1 MPENDFT
8 VSSDAMY
15 QISGDMIGTYSS
27 ASLNGTNKPN
37 HELTVSGVET
47 LGDKDDEFYLKVTQF
62 NSSDEYM
69 NNGQRWTIYNA
80 DEEVVA
86 SGLIPNNND
95 YQGLGAGNE
104 HLLFQQSGSTGYIID
119 LGGLTDGTMH
129 YTAADDVAN
138 GNGPNGN
145 KAELGIEDVA
155 NAVVCFAAGT
165 MMRTA
170 SGLRAVEDLSPGD
183 LVWTAD
189 HGMQPV
195 RWVGKSRVDLTRAPD
210 LAPIEIQKG
219 ALGAD
224 APSQPVCVSPQHR
237 VLVTGHAVELY
248 AGLEEALVPAHR
260 LVNGGNIRQ
269 KTEMTE
275 VTYVHVMFNRHEL
288 LDSCG
293 LVSESFYPG
302 ATAVSMLEQATR
314 DELFRI
320 FPQLRLFGDEARPRL
335 ARAEIRGREA
345 ALFSNAA

>member
-1 MPENDFT
+1 MAVEITEN
-8 VSSDAMY
+8 MY
-15 QISGDMIGTYSS
+15 AITGDMIGTYTS
-27 ASLNGTNKPN
+27 ASLQGNN
-37 HELTVSGVET
+37 EDAVLTVSGVEA
-47 LGDKDDEFYLKVTQF
+47 LGTSADIYYLEVYQNASDTFTNGQF
-62 NSSDEYM
+62 WRLIDSDGNVVADYM
-69 NNGQRWTIYNA
+69 NPA
-80 DEEVVA
+80 
-86 SGLIPNNND
+86 ND
-95 YQGLGAGNE
+95 AYQKLGAGDE
-104 HLLFQQSGSTGYIID
+104 HVLFQNGYILD
-119 LGGLTDGTMH
+119 LGGLKDSTIEYTVDDEVATQGTGKDDG
-129 YTAADDVAN
+129 
-138 GNGPNGN
+138 
-145 KAELGIEDVA
+145 ELQVSDVA
-155 NAVVCFAAGT
+155 NALCFAAGT

-195 RWVGKSRVDLTRAPD
+195 RWVGKSRVDLTCAPD

-302 ATAVSMLEQATR
+302 ATAVSLLEQATR
-314 DELFRI
+314 DELFGI

-345 ALFSNAA
+345 ALFSRAA

>member
-1 MPENDFT
+1 MAVEITEN
-8 VSSDAMY
+8 MY
-15 QISGDMIGTYSS
+15 AITGDMIGTYTS
-27 ASLNGTNKPN
+27 ASLQGNG
-37 HELTVSGVET
+37 EDAVLTVSGVEA
-47 LGDKDDEFYLKVTQF
+47 LGTSDDIYYLEVFQNASDTFTNGQF
-62 NSSDEYM
+62 WRLINSDGNVVADYM
-69 NNGQRWTIYNA
+69 NPA
-80 DEEVVA
+80 HDA
-86 SGLIPNNND
+86 
-95 YQGLGAGNE
+95 YQDLGAGDE
-104 HLLFQQSGSTGYIID
+104 HVLFQNGYILD
-119 LGGLTDGTMH
+119 LGGLLDSTMVYTVDDEVATQSTGNNDGLLQVS
-129 YTAADDVAN
+129 DVA
-138 GNGPNGN
+138 
-145 KAELGIEDVA
+145 D
-155 NAVVCFAAGT
+155 AVDEEAVCFAAGT
-165 MMRTA
+165 MLRTA

-237 VLVTGHAVELY
+237 VLVTGHSVELY

>member
-1 MPENDFT
+1 MSEDDFT

-15 QISGDMIGTYSS
+15 KITGNMIGTYTGT
-27 ASLNGTNKPN
+27 SLQGNGD
-37 HELTVSGVET
+37 EAVLTVSGVDT
-47 LGDKDDEFYLKVTQF
+47 LGDKNDVFYLQVTQF
-62 NSSDEYM
+62 NSDDEYM
-69 NNGQRWTIYNA
+69 TNGQRWTIYDA
-80 DEEVVA
+80 DGNEVA

-104 HLLFQQSGSTGYIID
+104 HLLFQKSGSTGYIID
-119 LGGLTDGTMH
+119 LGRLTDGTMV
-129 YTAADDVAN
+129 YTAADDVAD
-138 GNGPNGN
+138 GDGPNGYE
-145 KAELGIEDVA
+145 ADLLIEDVA
-155 NAVVCFAAGT
+155 NAVCFAAGA
-165 MMRTA
+165 MLRTA

-219 ALGAD
+219 ALGVD

-237 VLVTGHAVELY
+237 VLVTGHSVELY

-260 LVNGGNIRQ
+260 LVNGENIRQ

>member
-1 MPENDFT
+1 MF
-8 VSSDAMY
+8 
-15 QISGDMIGTYSS
+15 
-27 ASLNGTNKPN
+27 
-37 HELTVSGVET
+37 
-47 LGDKDDEFYLKVTQF
+47 
-62 NSSDEYM
+62 
-69 NNGQRWTIYNA
+69 
-80 DEEVVA
+80 
-86 SGLIPNNND
+86 
-95 YQGLGAGNE
+95 
-104 HLLFQQSGSTGYIID
+104 
-119 LGGLTDGTMH
+119 
-129 YTAADDVAN
+129 YTAADDV
-138 GNGPNGN
+138 GNDGAQENN
-145 KAELGIEDVA
+145 EADLRIEDVA
-155 NAVVCFAAGT
+155 NAVCFAAGT
-165 MMRTA
+165 MLRTA

-237 VLVTGHAVELY
+237 VLVTGHSVELY

-260 LVNGGNIRQ
+260 LVNGENIRQ
-269 KTEMTE
+269 KIEMTE

-302 ATAVSMLEQATR
+302 APAVSMLDQGTR